1 MAYQLTDLNFKTVSD
16 PEGFMRAADEEYL
29 AKVEKA
35 AELILENK
43 KKSLIVLLSGPS
55 GSGKTTT
62 SMKIAEALEKK
73 GIRSHYVAM
82 DDYFN
87 TIEPDTVPR
96 TPEGDYDLES
106 PLCLDME
113 LLNRHFDQLE
123 AGERIFVPKYEFSR
137 TIEINQA

>member
-16 PEGFMRAADEEYL
+16 PAEFMREADEQYL

-35 AELILENK
+35 ADLILENK

-62 SMKIAEALEKK
+62 SMKIAEALEKR

-82 DDYFN
+82 DQYN
-87 TIEPDTVPR
+87 R
-96 TPEGDYDLES
+96 AGYCTPNS
-106 PLCLDME
+106 
-113 LLNRHFDQLE
+113 
-123 AGERIFVPKYEFSR
+123 
-137 TIEINQA
+137 